1 MKRSFASAA
10 KAAGLTE
17 MEAGRLRFHDIRHSH
32 ASWMLAATGDLLL
45 VSKRLGHAN
54 VATTQRYAHLLPG
67 RMERAI
73 EGAVSGLLGPP
84 VMEKKK
90 KA

>member
-1 MKRSFASAA
+1 MD
-10 KAAGLTE
+10 
-17 MEAGRLRFHDIRHSH
+17 AGRLRFHDLRHTH
-32 ASWMLAATGDLLL
+32 ASWLLAATGDLLL
-45 VSKRLGHAN
+45 TSKRLGHAN
-54 VATTQRYAHLLPG
+54 VATTHRYAHLLPG

-84 VMEKKK
+84 TTDERK